1 MSQIISTQFYSKGRL
16 AHFYKAVKSH
26 VRKLSGSLLLFVQR
40 PWASLA
46 AQTVKNLPAV
56 QEIRLGREGPLE
68 EEMATPSSILA
79 WRIPTDR
86 GAWQATVHGVA
97 ESDVSD

>member
-1 MSQIISTQFYSKGRL
+1 MSQIISTQFYSKGSL
-16 AHFYKAVKSH
+16 AHFYKAVKSL
-26 VRKLSGSLLLFVQR
+26 VRKLSGSLLSFVQR

-56 QEIRLGREGPLE
+56 QEIQLGREGLLE
-68 EEMATPSSILA
+68 VEMATHSSMLA

-86 GAWQATVHGVA
+86 GAWQATVHGV
-97 ESDVSD
+97 EKGQT